1 MDIDQKKSTVNIGI
15 LETYGHIPLLHTF
28 CKICNTK
35 NTNITIF
42 TTKELYN
49 DLKTYIKKPEE
60 YSFIVK
66 KQNENYKTFLKR
78 IEKICNQKID
88 LLFIN
93 TIKEFPNDLMT
104 YISFKP
110 KTKTIFTMHHVNTW
124 LNPKFIFNM
133 KKIRR
138 TIKTNICSL
147 LIPSFVLSKFNAINV
162 IYPPLKEYIEKNLYY
177 PNQVFKLPFSVYEN
191 NGTKNKKKHD
201 NKIRI
206 VSPGIIKE
214 HLKDYSHVIQAFEQ
228 IFQKHKSKIKLYIL
242 GDPADEYGKKVYN
255 EFNKMKQKGYD
266 IENFRGY
273 VPEETFDKILT
284 ESDLL
289 LVPLKLKTRSNTEIE
304 ETYGLT
310 VGSGVIFNAIQY
322 AKPIIVPEEFNM
334 INELKSSTKKYK
346 NEKELEKQITYLIIN
361 PDELKKMKIEALN
374 NAEKFSLKN
383 QQDYFEKNILT
394 WLKNQN

>member
-1 MDIDQKKSTVNIGI
+1 
-15 LETYGHIPLLHTF
+15 
-28 CKICNTK
+28 
-35 NTNITIF
+35 
-42 TTKELYN
+42 
-49 DLKTYIKKPEE
+49 
-60 YSFIVK
+60 
-66 KQNENYKTFLKR
+66 
-78 IEKICNQKID
+78 
-88 LLFIN
+88 
-93 TIKEFPNDLMT
+93 
-104 YISFKP
+104 
-110 KTKTIFTMHHVNTW
+110 
-124 LNPKFIFNM
+124 
-133 KKIRR
+133 
-138 TIKTNICSL
+138 
-147 LIPSFVLSKFNAINV
+147 
-162 IYPPLKEYIEKNLYY
+162 
-177 PNQVFKLPFSVYEN
+177 
-191 NGTKNKKKHD
+191 
-201 NKIRI
+201 
-206 VSPGIIKE
+206 
-214 HLKDYSHVIQAFEQ
+214 
-228 IFQKHKSKIKLYIL
+228 
-242 GDPADEYGKKVYN
+242 
-255 EFNKMKQKGYD
+255 MKQKGYD